1 MEAVKQSIKNFLQKN
16 YFENPLIVLLGPTAS
31 GKTALSLKLAR
42 EFNGEIVSA
51 DSRQV
56 YLGLTIGTDKIL
68 ESEREGIPHHLIDVT
83 DPDKRFTVSDFKK
96 MAEEK
101 IDDILARGRIPFL
114 VGGTGLYIR
123 AVTDNFQ
130 IPETKENFDVR
141 NRLEKE
147 VQEKGSEFLYERLQ
161 KVDPESAQKI
171 SKNNPRYIIRALEIY
186 ELTGRKKYDQKGV
199 PKYKVLKI
207 GLNVEKPV
215 LDARISE
222 RVERQF
228 ERGLQEEVKRLLEK
242 YPSSLPSLQTIGY
255 QELVPVIS
263 GKIPLETA
271 KEEIKKHT
279 SQFARRQM
287 TWFKREKDIHWLEN
301 LA

>member
-1 MEAVKQSIKNFLQKN
+1 MEIENLIKNFLGARSEK
-16 YFENPLIVLLGPTAS
+16 EKPLIVLLGPTAS

-56 YLGLTIGTDKIL
+56 YRGLNIGTDKIL
-68 ESEREGIPHHLIDVT
+68 ESEREGIPHYLIDVT
-83 DPDKRFTVSDFKK
+83 DPDKRFTVADFKRL
-96 MAEEK
+96 AEEK
-101 IDDILARGRIPFL
+101 IDDILARGRVPFL

-130 IPETKENFDVR
+130 IPETKENFEVR
-141 NRLEKE
+141 DRLEKE
-147 VQEKGSEFLYERLQ
+147 AREKGSEFLYERLQ

-186 ELTGRKKYDQKGV
+186 ELTGMKKSDQKDV

-207 GLNVEKPV
+207 GLNLEKSV
-215 LDARISE
+215 LNSRISE
-222 RVERQF
+222 RVERQL
-228 ERGLQEEVKRLLEK
+228 ERGLQEEVQRLLKK
-242 YPSSLPSLQTIGY
+242 YPPSLPSLQTIGY
-255 QELVPVIS
+255 QEVIPVIQ

-279 SQFARRQM
+279 RQFARRQM
-287 TWFKREKDIHWLEN
+287 TWFKREKDIFWFVIY
-301 LA
+301 